1 MASRWHTKCR
11 FHSRGGES
19 AIAGNSVDEGEEQP
33 GTTANCGC
41 FFFVGGARWHGR
53 GENHRGRNVLRS
65 EADWSCEAG
74 DLGPQ
79 CGERRKAFSRDLA
92 RVGGGIDG
100 QRTPCRGGGGPYVG
114 RKRRDALR
122 AGPNIDKARKR
133 DCRGGLRVAS
143 CRHGGMGNGCADHG
157 GGCGIDQAGGTVRAR
172 VDARSRRP
180 SLSGVLGGTKPQ
192 GTAKLFFLAGNRT
205 KLCRGATRVRWSMMP
220 RSNWPA
226 GVRGRS
232 SW

>member
-1 MASRWHTKCR
+1 MASRGHTKCR

-41 FFFVGGARWHGR
+41 FFFVGGARWDGR
-53 GENHRGRNVLRS
+53 GKNDRGRNVLRS

-114 RKRRDALR
+114 TKRGSAIAGVACGLPVVAMEGWETAAPITEAGVELTKPGEQFGPALMRVLGDPAYR
-122 AGPNIDKARKR
+122 ACLAE
-133 DCRGGLRVAS
+133 
-143 CRHGGMGNGCADHG
+143 
-157 GGCGIDQAGGTVRAR
+157 
-172 VDARSRRP
+172 RSRKAQQ
-180 SLSGVLGGTKPQ
+180 SYFSWQAIAQSYATALGKFER
-192 GTAKLFFLAGNRT
+192 A
-205 KLCRGATRVRWSMMP
+205 
-220 RSNWPA
+220 
-226 GVRGRS
+226 
-232 SW
+232 